1 MSPDPNPK
9 KARRGASKEGIR
21 ALLGSGSPG
30 PEAGEG
36 AEAVGS
42 EVDEIVERAVEEAI
56 RSPRVTVHSPLVS
69 AVMRYLKMSEGLS
82 ISTVLREVL
91 EDAIK
96 ERYPKEAELVGK
108 ALLARKERELK
119 RRLGIE

>member
-30 PEAGEG
+30 SRAEEEAEM
-36 AEAVGS
+36 EAAA
-42 EVDEIVERAVEEAI
+42 DEIVERAVEEAI

-91 EDAIK
+91 EEAIK